1 MVAFRSPCARRSRD
15 AVIGYDCMAA
25 VSQQSFNQFS
35 NGCIDDMQ
43 CTCSMALL
51 LSRGGR
57 CSRTGQTVLSV
68 LQSLELRKEHG
79 IEVSSDDCPPPVT
92 TFAELELS
100 PSVMAYLRHKGYEV
114 RPCCKSPP
122 DHGDMYVE

>member
-1 MVAFRSPCARRSRD
+1 MRGC
-15 AVIGYDCMAA
+15 DCTAA
-25 VSQQSFNQFS
+25 VGQQSFNQFS
-35 NGCIDDMQ
+35 NRCIDDIQ
-43 CTCSMALL
+43 YTCCMALL
-51 LSRGGR
+51 LSRSGR
-57 CSRTGQTVLSV
+57 RSRAGQTVLAL

-114 RPCCKSPP
+114 RLCCK
-122 DHGDMYVE
+122 VTCTL